1 MNDKAAKSD
10 VQTGAKTDAKTEYW
24 DEWQREALAAGVRA
38 PLAKLGMEVLRTH
51 RKNRWPKEFLGR
63 EDDGPHMLAMC
74 LEDPEETEFFF
85 IENLYPY
92 DAALLAKTR
101 KRLGL

>member
-1 MNDKAAKSD
+1 MNDK
-10 VQTGAKTDAKTEYW
+10 TGKTEYW
-24 DEWQREALAAGVRA
+24 DEWLREALAAGVRE

-63 EDDGPHMLAMC
+63 EADGPAMLAMC
-74 LEDPEETEFFF
+74 LEEPEETEFMF

-92 DAALLAKTR
+92 DAVRIEKAR
-101 KRLGL
+101 NRLGL